1 MAAGGPDEEAWPDR
15 EQGGQYEHWLRKHT
29 KDMASDRA
37 YVAGMEEQEV
47 RPDEEPGERWLRER
61 RENRA
66 KHEATYA
73 KYMEAKRHK
82 KPQELPE
89 SEDPRFQNN
98 NMWQVLLP
106 EDEEVRPDEKPH
118 ERWLRERRENR
129 AKHEA
134 KERVDA
140 AGTEEEEV
148 RPEDVEYQRWLQEN
162 REKHAK
168 YMEENRRKKPQVLP
182 KSEDPQSQHNNMWQ
196 VVLPSKEPD
205 KAIHPTWPDQEKP
218 HNSAEKPLNSE
229 ELYSEVAEHFQKAE
243 KQRELDEKLRD
254 QEAKIKEFSVIE
266 AKKKHTQQNIEMH
279 AKHMAEKRRQAP
291 QDLHDKRTEYRA
303 LLRHERDKAIHQMWP
318 EL

>member
-1 MAAGGPDEEAWPDR
+1 
-15 EQGGQYEHWLRKHT
+15 
-29 KDMASDRA
+29 
-37 YVAGMEEQEV
+37 
-47 RPDEEPGERWLRER
+47 
-61 RENRA
+61 
-66 KHEATYA
+66 
-73 KYMEAKRHK
+73 
-82 KPQELPE
+82 
-89 SEDPRFQNN
+89 
-98 NMWQVLLP
+98 
-106 EDEEVRPDEKPH
+106 
-118 ERWLRERRENR
+118 
-129 AKHEA
+129 
-134 KERVDA
+134 
-140 AGTEEEEV
+140 
-148 RPEDVEYQRWLQEN
+148 
-162 REKHAK
+162 
-168 YMEENRRKKPQVLP
+168 MEENRRKKPQVLP